1 VRNPPPKPTSDGAR
15 VLLVMERALGNLVH
29 LTLRHGRYTTQHTTD
44 LTDGRRIL
52 REWQPHLAILDI
64 DHYERFMDVFRG
76 GSEQAEVPILAFTRK
91 RNTYVK
97 LAAFERGIDDIFEVP
112 FTLDEIV
119 ARSFALLRR
128 AHGITV
134 SLVPTIR
141 LDGIEVDL
149 FKGKLKIGTRELELG
164 PLQQTLLYLL
174 AASPGET
181 LSRELILHS
190 IWGED
195 FEVESNVV
203 DRHIRELRVKLGDSW
218 RDPHFIET
226 VPGQGYRYKPQA
238 GPEQSAAAQ

>member
-1 VRNPPPKPTSDGAR
+1 

-44 LTDGRRIL
+44 LIDGRRIL

-91 RNTYVK
+91 RNTYAK

-203 DRHIRELRVKLGDSW
+203 DLHIRELRVKLGDSW

-226 VPGQGYRYKPQA
+226 VPGQGYRFKPQA